1 MSPHQV
7 LWDAISGSCVV
18 GDAAFDH
25 RALIALA
32 NASCSFRWYELIA
45 SASANDRNFATTE
58 PLTQRV
64 IGGDVTYLIAIG
76 KIVSLISL
84 SSRQAVLFDQLL
96 DLRMARF
103 LVRLFLC
110 SEAQLLIARGFGEL
124 SLLRSE
130 FRAGRQSLGY
140 ENSTVTLPLMKC
152 LPGNRRNDGDGF
164 DASDTG
170 APVASILVQGF
181 PRGIMPYL

>member
-7 LWDAISGSCVV
+7 LWDPISGSCVV
-18 GDAAFDH
+18 GGAAFDH
-25 RALIALA
+25 RGLIALA
-32 NASCSFRWYELIA
+32 NTSCSLRWYELIA
-45 SASANDRNFATTE
+45 FASANDRNLATTE

-64 IGGDVTYLIAIG
+64 IGGDVTYLIAID

-96 DLRMARF
+96 DLRVARF
-103 LVRLFLC
+103 LVRLFLF

-130 FRAGRQSLGY
+130 FRAGRHG
-140 ENSTVTLPLMKC
+140 TLVL
-152 LPGNRRNDGDGF
+152 R
-164 DASDTG
+164 
-170 APVASILVQGF
+170 
-181 PRGIMPYL
+181 